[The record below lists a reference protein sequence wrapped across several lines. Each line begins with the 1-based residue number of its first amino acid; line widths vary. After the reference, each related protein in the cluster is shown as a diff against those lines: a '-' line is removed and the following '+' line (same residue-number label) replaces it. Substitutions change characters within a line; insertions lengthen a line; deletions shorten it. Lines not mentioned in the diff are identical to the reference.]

1 MDILSKFQDNLSAAM
16 TNSGVLGID
25 ANKSKQVIQDKIKS
39 LKTEEDSGSNER
51 KSPEDYL
58 IQSDDMKKIYLL
70 AKNKKLSANKI
81 KEKIKDYL
89 KEPNELKS
97 FLNSILDS
105 KGKKS
110 ENKEA
115 MSTGGMSGTFE
126 PMLSLGKTKKV
137 ETKEATGA
145 GAGVGAYETP
155 KAWAKSMNKK
165 DWRGKSKT
173 QIPGGKFVQ
182 VKKKCKRFPYCNQG
196 DVKALNF
203 FNEETTEKIIN
214 SMSKKYG
221 LTENE
226 IKQIILKEFRS
237 NLNY

>member
-1 MDILSKFQDNLSAAM
+1 MDLIDKFNKELNAAY
-16 TNSGVLGID
+16 TEAGVLGQS
-25 ANKSKQVIQDKIKS
+25 ANKAKKPIEAKIQEFS
-39 LKTEEDSGSNER
+39 EDNDMDQR
-51 KSPEDYL
+51 KNPEDYL
-58 IQSDDMKKIYLL
+58 INSDNMKKIYLL
-70 AKNKKLSANKI
+70 AKNRKLSANKI

-126 PMLSLGKTKKV
+126 PVLSLGNTKKV

-196 DVKALNF
+196 DIKALNF
-203 FNEETTEKIIN
+203 FNEQTTEKVIN

-226 IKQIILKEFRS
+226 IKEIIFREFK
-237 NLNY
+237 LNQKY